1 MSDVSHKRKNY
12 IALVEDTTGN
22 YGNYNSGDMWKVK
35 MSNNQNVSI
44 NLSRKKAR
52 RLINNQTE
60 YVIEKFGAV
69 YRFNPDERLVN
80 IKYKGFRKPEISNA
94 DTIQDLITIRR
105 NKKR

>member
-1 MSDVSHKRKNY
+1 MTQMF
-12 IALVEDTTGN
+12 LLTFQE
-22 YGNYNSGDMWKVK
+22 
-35 MSNNQNVSI
+35 
-44 NLSRKKAR
+44 KKAR

-80 IKYKGFRKPEISNA
+80 IKYKGFKKPEMSNA

-105 NKKR
+105 NKKRY